1 MKKWFSQASAN
12 DTKIWITLY
21 FVVDLVLAYFVAFVY
36 PPKALLV
43 NAPAMVKWVTF
54 GSSAIGLVIGLFL
67 STYIGY
73 LIYFIWRSI
82 LHEEPAN
89 TAATKRSFYLTTC
102 LSGVLVS
109 LVHLVMII
117 ITGGVINQT
126 VTIILAVV
134 SAIVTAALIDAF
146 FTALLH
152 KIKLG
157 RAVALTLL
165 VINLIPTIIGLFK

>member
-1 MKKWFSQASAN
+1 
-12 DTKIWITLY
+12 
-21 FVVDLVLAYFVAFVY
+21 
-36 PPKALLV
+36 
-43 NAPAMVKWVTF
+43 
-54 GSSAIGLVIGLFL
+54 
-67 STYIGY
+67 YIGY

-89 TAATKRSFYLTTC
+89 TVATKRSFYLTTC
-102 LSGVLVS
+102 LSGILVS

-157 RAVALTLL
+157 RAVAL
-165 VINLIPTIIGLFK
+165 